1 MLPTWILI
9 VPALISRLNAV
20 FAAPVVEDL
29 YAEDVKASPPFPRTF
44 STMETRSTSSP
55 GDNSTDSGLQAWPRG
70 RYRLPLH
77 DPFFLVILAS
87 PYTRASAPRSRRVRD
102 FIVDFARNIESECP
116 PPGLSPRQAAQA
128 YYDTDSFTKFDIL
141 ESVPGIIATPA
152 PTAILVSALNSI
164 AEQIRNFGPPQS
176 LTSSICQRRTGL
188 IHVKFFNMISL
199 DILQLE
205 SNDTGMITLDR
216 RTASLGASKVNFK
229 R

>member
-20 FAAPVVEDL
+20 PIFEDL
-29 YAEDVKASPPFPRTF
+29 YAEDLKASQPFPRTF

-77 DPFFLVILAS
+77 DNFFLVISAS
-87 PYTRASAPRSRRVRD
+87 PYTRASAPLSRRVRD
-102 FIVDFARNIESECP
+102 FIVEFADNIESECP
-116 PPGLSPRQAAQA
+116 PPGLSPQQAAQA
-128 YYDTDSFTKFDIL
+128 YYDTDSFTKFEIV
-141 ESVPGIIATPA
+141 ESVPGIIASPA
-152 PTAILVSALNSI
+152 PTAILISALNSI
-164 AEQIRNFGPPQS
+164 AVQIRNFGPPQS

-188 IHVKFFNMISL
+188 IRVKYFNIITL
-199 DILQLE
+199 DIFQLE

-216 RTASLGASKVNFK
+216 RIASLGASKVNFK